1 MATQPGEHQVGIQM
15 AGVSVRPGD
24 IVVGDD
30 DGVVVA
36 APEELEEW
44 LPRAEAIVE
53 RESDIFRAVQRG
65 EPLLEQY
72 PISDLATKMSPAP

>member
-1 MATQPGEHQVGIQM
+1 M
-15 AGVSVRPGD
+15 RPGD